1 MTKKYT
7 KNEHMHHL
15 NEGAEPLDKEAKQ
28 IIKTRLARASI
39 NGAVRNTKPQH
50 IGQWLQ
56 VTHRAVFNRDFD
68 LYVTT
73 NAKEKHCMSK

>member
-15 NEGAEPLDKEAKQ
+15 NDGAEPLDKEAKK
-28 IIKTRLARASI
+28 IVKDRLARAGI
-39 NGAVRNTKPQH
+39 NGQNKNTKPQH

-56 VTHRAVFNRDFD
+56 VTHRAVFNRDFE
-68 LYVTT
+68 LFVET
-73 NAKEKHCMSK
+73 NKKQKHCMS